1 MTSTTEQIGL
11 VDINDNDSGEGLI
24 LVIIV
29 TGAFLVIILVTC
41 GIIIYY
47 YYANNESKNKE
58 LYKLKH
64 NYQRQINRN
73 ISNMLTSMHNITDLQ
88 TKFNQREQEISQ
100 LKHNEEKRLQ
110 FLRTAML
117 DYIGRDTKSK

>member
-1 MTSTTEQIGL
+1 R
-11 VDINDNDSGEGLI
+11 
-24 LVIIV
+24 
-29 TGAFLVIILVTC
+29 
-41 GIIIYY
+41 
-47 YYANNESKNKE
+47 E
-58 LYKLKH
+58 LETRLA
-64 NYQRQINRN
+64 
-73 ISNMLTSMHNITDLQ
+73 DLQ